1 MITLSLPPVPM
12 NRLLFLLPVLAL
24 AAAPATAPA
33 EDKRIDAFSRIHY
46 HRDGTRT
53 ESLKDGTGTR
63 IKEKTYSEN
72 SILSFVREF
81 ETDTKGRLRNGVIYD
96 GRKNVLG
103 SMVYGYDA
111 TTDQIIEE
119 RLFNAKGQIIRRLFY
134 PGALKDPRFAKRFV
148 AFNYDPDNPDAKP
161 VADTKNVK
169 PVRPVEQA
177 QDEFDP
183 GTPMGKGAAP
193 SLHAS
198 TTKPDAKPAQ
208 PKPPGR
214 SFLPQRK
221 PTGTPAPTAPPAPA
235 PTPKPAPKPE
245 VKPAP
250 KPVPA
255 DPLPLPPVP
264 AKPRT

>member
-1 MITLSLPPVPM
+1 MITFSLPPVPM

-24 AAAPATAPA
+24 AASTRTAPA

-53 ESLKDGTGTR
+53 ESIKDGTGTR

-81 ETDTKGRLRNGVIYD
+81 ETDSKGRLRNGVIYD

-111 TTDQIIEE
+111 TTDQIVEE

-134 PGALKDPRFAKRFV
+134 PGALKDPRFTKRFV

-193 SLHAS
+193 SLHAANS
-198 TTKPDAKPAQ
+198 KPETKTAQ
-208 PKPPGR
+208 PKPSGR

-221 PTGTPAPTAPPAPA
+221 PTGTPTPTAPVTPAPSPK
-235 PTPKPAPKPE
+235 PTP
-245 VKPAP
+245 KPAP